1 MAKIHYIQAIPAIC
15 LFAACTWHM
24 VSFYHYGGLGD
35 WNGHVAALGTI
46 LAAGLASLFL
56 RNAGIVTDL
65 FESFRPHL
73 TGAAC
78 FMLGALHFIGLL
90 NAEPLFFQMGFLMLM
105 LAYFETAGMAN
116 GFRPVY
122 SGHVAQVTVN
132 TLKRLVLKQ
141 LGTLA
146 MVFALSV
153 ILLYL
158 SLMVV
163 VGFRE
168 TWTVTLLAAVM
179 ILALAFLTR
188 ARRI

>member
-1 MAKIHYIQAIPAIC
+1 MLALI
-15 LFAACTWHM
+15 FA
-24 VSFYHYGGLGD
+24 S
-35 WNGHVAALGTI
+35 
-46 LAAGLASLFL
+46 GLASLFL
-56 RNAGIVTDL
+56 RNIGTATQQLDAL
-65 FESFRPHL
+65 RPHL

-90 NAEPLFFQMGFLMLM
+90 NAEPLFFQMGFLMLI

-122 SGHVAQVTVN
+122 SSRPAQVTES

-168 TWTVTLLAAVM
+168 TWTVALLAAAM